1 MPTIKQI
8 LCPVAFSEK
17 SEDVIEKA
25 AFLAQLYQA
34 DLTLLHVISSL
45 SAYMGELYGFNA
57 TSNPEWF
64 YSMTEQAKD
73 RARDLMR
80 DIKKEKVPLAVK
92 CKSSVR
98 YGGVASEILEEAKA
112 INADLII
119 LTTHNHDDLMSL
131 PLGSTAQDVISR
143 ADCPVMTL
151 HTIGEEKG
159 YRKILVPVDVT
170 FGAKEIT
177 EYITKYFS
185 VRDPDVEFITV
196 IDPKHAEPGYIKR
209 ITNYLSHF
217 KDELNKA
224 GLDNVKVNVITG
236 KNTGAAINDYAI
248 AGNFQLI
255 MMNTHGKSGL
265 GSRVMGSVTYQV
277 VTRSRIPV
285 FTHRAK
291 DVKEMED

>member
-1 MPTIKQI
+1 MPTIKHI
-8 LCPVAFSEK
+8 LCPVAFTEK
-17 SEDVIEKA
+17 SEDVVAKA
-25 AFLAQLYQA
+25 AFLAQLYKA

-45 SAYMGELYGFNA
+45 SSYMGELYGFNP

-64 YSMTEQAKD
+64 HPMTEQATE
-73 RARDLMR
+73 RARELLR
-80 DIKKEKVPLAVK
+80 EFKQRNIPLAVT

-98 YGGVASEILEEAKA
+98 YGGVANEILEEAKT
-112 INADLII
+112 IKADLII
-119 LTTHNHDDLMSL
+119 LATPNQDEIMGL
-131 PLGSTAQDVISR
+131 PIGSTAQDVISR

-159 YRKILVPVDVT
+159 FRKILVPVDIS
-170 FGAKEIT
+170 FGVKELT
-177 EYITKYFS
+177 DYIIKYFS

-196 IDPKHAEPGYIKR
+196 IDPKHAEDGYIGR
-209 ITNYLSHF
+209 IKNYLNSF
-217 KDELNKA
+217 AKVLNDN

-236 KNTGAAINDYAI
+236 KNVGVAINDYAI
-248 AGNFQLI
+248 AGDFQLI

-265 GSRVMGSVTYQV
+265 GSRIMGSITHQV

-291 DVKEMED
+291 TVSEMDE